1 MPDTGELMGP
11 PYGYSPIV
19 ERPPLRWPEGAKVA
33 LYVALNLE
41 HYYIDRPEKSISPQT
56 EGAVPDPLNYGWRD
70 YGARVGVW
78 RLIELL
84 DELRI
89 EPTVTLNSDVCKHYP
104 QIIEAGLARS
114 WSCWVAHG
122 KANSI
127 PHIGLSLADERSL
140 LQEIVTQIEAA
151 TGIRPAGWLG
161 PALTETFNTPQ
172 LLHDLGLSY
181 VLDWAC
187 DDQPFPLTIPGMIGI
202 PYDVET
208 NDITSFLARGMQ
220 GPDYERMLLD
230 HLEQLLAE
238 SGESGKVMCLGLHTF
253 IVGQPFRFK
262 YLKRALRQ
270 IAATEG
276 VWITTTDAIARHFAS
291 TLASR

>member
-1 MPDTGELMGP
+1 MPDSGELMGP
-11 PYGYSPIV
+11 PYSYSPIV
-19 ERPPLRWPEGAKVA
+19 CRPPLRWPEGAKVA
-33 LYVALNLE
+33 LYVALNIE

-56 EGAVPDPLNYGWRD
+56 VSAVPDPLNYGWRD

-78 RLIELL
+78 RLMELL
-84 DELRI
+84 DELHI
-89 EPTVTLNSDVCKHYP
+89 EPTVMLNSDVCKHYP
-104 QIIEAGLARS
+104 QIIEAGLAQH

-122 KANSI
+122 KVNSI
-127 PHIGLSLADERSL
+127 PHVGLDLAEERSL

-151 TGIRPAGWLG
+151 TGTRPAGWLG
-161 PALTETFNTPQ
+161 PALTETFNTPR
-172 LLHDLGLSY
+172 LLHDLGVSY

-230 HLEQLLAE
+230 QLEQLLAE
-238 SGESGKVMCLGLHTF
+238 SGESGKVMCVALHTF
-253 IVGQPFRFK
+253 IIGQPFRFK
-262 YLKRALRQ
+262 YLKRALQQ

-276 VWITTTDAIARHFAS
+276 VWITTTDAIAGHYAS
-291 TLASR
+291 TLATG